1 MGISSFEGKVAF
13 VTGGASGIGLGI
25 SRELVRRGAL
35 VVLADLRQ
43 DHIDDALA
51 QFSGAERSNAVS
63 AINLDVTSRDKY
75 AEAAQRMQDEFGGVD
90 ILVNNAG
97 VGLEGPAVKATY
109 ADFDFGFGVNIG
121 GVINGFVSFLPQM
134 IAHGRGGHIVS
145 TSSIGAEVV
154 TTPNMAIYGA
164 SKAAISHYCEAV
176 KPELADHGIGVSI
189 LVPGLVR
196 SRIHE
201 THQNRPAHLR
211 AASGFTESEEKLSRR
226 IVSDEW
232 MTRWKWATWSPK
244 ASWPTPLISSRM
256 GFERTRCANGPKP
269 CWRPRPSPGRTNSIT
284 PRCNIATDRK
294 RGS

>member
-1 MGISSFEGKVAF
+1 MPITSFEGKVAF
-13 VTGGASGIGLGI
+13 ITGGASGIGLGI
-25 SRELVRRGAL
+25 AKELVRRGAQ

-51 QFSGAERSNAVS
+51 EFAGGERSNAVS
-63 AINLDVTSRDKY
+63 AINLDVTSREKY
-75 AEAAQRMQDEFGGVD
+75 AAAAQRMQDEFGGVD

-121 GVINGFVSFLPQM
+121 GVINGFVNFLPQM

-164 SKAAISHYCEAV
+164 SKAAVSHYCEAV
-176 KPELADHGIGVSI
+176 KPELAEYDIGVSI

-201 THQNRPAHLR
+201 TNQNRPEHLR
-211 AASGFTESEEKLSRR
+211 AGSGFTESEEKLSRR

-232 MTRWKWATWSPK
+232 MDPEEVGR
-244 ASWPTPLISSRM
+244 LV
-256 GFERTRCANGPKP
+256 ANGILANATYIVTHGFRKDKMRERAEAVLAATPEPKP
-269 CWRPRPSPGRTNSIT
+269 HEFHYSPMQYR
-284 PRCNIATDRK
+284 D
-294 RGS
+294 